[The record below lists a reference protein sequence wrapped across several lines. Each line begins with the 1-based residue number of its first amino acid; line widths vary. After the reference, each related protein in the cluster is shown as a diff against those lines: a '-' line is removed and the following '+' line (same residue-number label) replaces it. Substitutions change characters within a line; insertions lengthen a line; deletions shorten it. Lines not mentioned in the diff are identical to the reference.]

1 MNCKWIDN
9 LALHNDVIYRITELL
24 GVSGRLWPE
33 NCGRLKMPAIK
44 YTLKG
49 KAAGR
54 AWPLRW
60 ELSLN
65 PHIAALN
72 GDRFV
77 IQTVAHEVAH
87 LIAHRINPKDRPHGQ
102 TWQSVMLAFGQTP
115 QRLHAFDVSGISS
128 MRKPQPRYAYA
139 CKCREHHI
147 SSIRHNRILRGAE
160 YRCLYCKS
168 VLKPFTRS

>member
-9 LALHNDVIYRITELL
+9 LALHNDVICRITELL
-24 GVSGRLWPE
+24 SVSGRLWPE
-33 NCGRLKMPAIK
+33 NCGRLKMPVIK

-77 IQTVAHEVAH
+77 I
-87 LIAHRINPKDRPHGQ
+87 
-102 TWQSVMLAFGQTP
+102 
-115 QRLHAFDVSGISS
+115 
-128 MRKPQPRYAYA
+128 
-139 CKCREHHI
+139 
-147 SSIRHNRILRGAE
+147 
-160 YRCLYCKS
+160 
-168 VLKPFTRS
+168 